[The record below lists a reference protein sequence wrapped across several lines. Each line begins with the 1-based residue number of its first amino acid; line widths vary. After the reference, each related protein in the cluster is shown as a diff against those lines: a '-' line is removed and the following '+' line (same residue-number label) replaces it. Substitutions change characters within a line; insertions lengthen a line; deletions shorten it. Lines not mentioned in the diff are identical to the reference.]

1 MADSVS
7 CCVQVMVEIPQGFK
21 FATVKFIGE
30 TEFALGEWIGVAFD
44 RPCGKL
50 EYCSVVHILFCSMV
64 YLWTETKA
72 SRSSVYSYIHRALN
86 SASGNSIIPGSIV
99 RLFTFRVSTV

>member
-50 EYCSVVHILFCSMV
+50 EYCSVAYILFCSNI
-64 YLWTETKA
+64 
-72 SRSSVYSYIHRALN
+72 S
-86 SASGNSIIPGSIV
+86 
-99 RLFTFRVSTV
+99 